1 MQVVKSV
8 DPSTGYLFTRTPSE
22 PVLALAA
29 THHLCSSHE
38 SWPRSLQTFTSSL
51 LSLGAI
57 NKGSKGE
64 LFARLVFTLARD
76 RAAEVGP
83 IVNPNSERVVPIF
96 SVKSFLEALFSEEY
110 HEHINLIEQ
119 TILDAKL
126 NFLMFTSTNRHLSKD
141 CFGKLCYTLLRRSAA
156 LQCTFNQES
165 HDLFIPFYCGDP
177 SEPYDLSEAGVILV
191 QIKNRE
197 REQSPGILLGR
208 RFVDVALRDTTKRL
222 RKRAKYEASK
232 KVIFNH
238 ENAKLLYI
246 LLDLGVDGPGVNVSL
261 SDDMQ
266 PKIWSI
272 HATGHDEKVFGSI
285 KEHQAVEVV
294 KDFFSDIVK
303 PVQEND
309 IAFHHDADLLDNV
322 LDHDKIEEETT
333 EGDA

>member
-1 MQVVKSV
+1 MI
-8 DPSTGYLFTRTPSE
+8 D
-22 PVLALAA
+22 
-29 THHLCSSHE
+29 
-38 SWPRSLQTFTSSL
+38 
-51 LSLGAI
+51 
-57 NKGSKGE
+57 
-64 LFARLVFTLARD
+64 
-76 RAAEVGP
+76 
-83 IVNPNSERVVPIF
+83 
-96 SVKSFLEALFSEEY
+96 
-110 HEHINLIEQ
+110 Q

-141 CFGKLCYTLLRRSAA
+141 CFGKLCHTLLRRSAA
-156 LQCTFNQES
+156 LQCTFNQELY
-165 HDLFIPFYCGDP
+165 DLFIPFYCGDP
-177 SEPYDLSEAGVILV
+177 SEPYDLTEAGVILV

-208 RFVDVALRDTTKRL
+208 QFVDVALRDTTKRPW
-222 RKRAKYEASK
+222 KRAKYEASK
-232 KVIFNH
+232 NIIFNH

-246 LLDLGVDGPGVNVSL
+246 LLDLGVDGSGVNVSL

-285 KEHQAVEVV
+285 KKHQAVKVA
-294 KDFFSDIVK
+294 KDFFSDIMK

-309 IAFHHDADLLDNV
+309 IAFHHDTDLLDNV